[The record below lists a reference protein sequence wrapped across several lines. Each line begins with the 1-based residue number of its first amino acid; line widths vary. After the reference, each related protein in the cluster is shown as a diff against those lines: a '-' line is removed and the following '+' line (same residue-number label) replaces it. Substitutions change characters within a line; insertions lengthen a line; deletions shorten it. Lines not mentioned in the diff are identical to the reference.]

1 MMSESEKLAE
11 IKRSIDYYTDDIRLR
26 QLIIQRGCTHAE
38 MLENQDHIKAD
49 KAEIVKLREEMQKYK

>member
-26 QLIIQRGCTHAE
+26 QLIVQRGCTREEA
-38 MLENQDHIKAD
+38 LENLARVTEDRK
-49 KAEIVKLREEMQKYK
+49 EIVKLREEMQKYK